1 MLQKVLMILQAVSA
15 VFLVVSIIIQERDGG
30 LSESIAGSA
39 GANAIQ
45 TTKRGAEKVLSY
57 LTVAFLLAFVL
68 LSLVLNFV

>member
-1 MLQKVLMILQAVSA
+1 MILQAVSA
-15 VFLVVSIIIQERDGG
+15 IFLVISIVIQERDGG

-45 TTKRGAEKVLSY
+45 TSKRGAEKILSY
-57 LTVAFLLAFVL
+57 LTIAFLVSFVL